1 MTNSTSYSSSVLLT
15 LFVLAI
21 LLSPALVV
29 PSQAARFRVPET
41 NKKRL
46 VCTNCICCEP
56 APSRKCACCVCP

>member
-1 MTNSTSYSSSVLLT
+1 MTSSNSNSSSVLLT

-41 NKKRL
+41 GENRL
-46 VCTNCICCEP
+46 VCINCICCEP